1 MKDDKSKTGLADSPF
16 DKDPFSVDVW
26 ERAYKNVGK
35 PFEKSAVDSK
45 VGESC
50 DTDRIAADKKNANDY
65 KDALIERKT
74 RLEEAEKGI
83 SVKKPAASSAPKKA
97 SAPKLPNYEPQK
109 QRPSVDYERQGSV
122 SESQKSIDSDEEQSA
137 TDMITEIFSSIFS
150 EVKKG
155 VGELFGG
162 NTDDVGNLPKIFGIA
177 IIFVI
182 IAILSL
188 LSNLS

>member
-35 PFEKSAVDSK
+35 PFEKIAVDSK

-97 SAPKLPNYEPQK
+97 SAPKLPNYE
-109 QRPSVDYERQGSV
+109 RQGSV
-122 SESQKSIDSDEEQSA
+122 SESQKSIDSDEERSA

-150 EVKKG
+150 DVKKG

-177 IIFVI
+177 IIFII